1 MTLSEP
7 TTWLHKGIAATA
19 RWLIS
24 WSKSIIFLTVALT
37 VFLGYSATKTHLDP
51 GFNKLI
57 PLHHPYMESFLQHS
71 TTFSGA
77 NRVLVSVQWKGEGDI
92 YNKEFLDTLRG
103 VTDEVFFTPGV
114 NRGQVYSLFTP
125 NVRYIEITEDGFVGE
140 VLIPSRFEADE
151 EGLAHVRS
159 NVAKSGQIG
168 SLVSNDLKSAMV
180 RADLMEINPQTGERL
195 NYHQVAQRLEE
206 IRSKFENDQVSIQ
219 IIGFSKVLGDVMDG
233 LSTVMTFFAIAF
245 VITAILL
252 RLYTKSTNLT
262 VVALAVALLP
272 VIWLL
277 GLLPLIG
284 YGIDPMSILVPFMI
298 FSIGVS
304 HAVQMTGA
312 WKLDVRAG
320 FSTQQAAELA
330 IRKLAIPGT
339 LALLA
344 NALGFMVIMMI
355 DIPIVHEL
363 GVTACLGVLL
373 MIITNKVFLPSLLA
387 NIRLEKAAMVASP
400 AEQGGR
406 NPRWWSLSA
415 LAEPRPAI
423 ISLLI
428 AAGFLAA
435 GTYQSRFLLT
445 GDIGTGAPE
454 LHADSRYNLDN
465 DTILQ
470 NYSIGMDVLSVYAE
484 VSNLEEG
491 CLNWAVMNAV
501 ERFESRM
508 SRVDGV
514 QSVSTVA
521 GLAKIATAGNNEGNP
536 RWATLQRSEAGLRS
550 GARALS
556 PDMGLNSEGCQ
567 VLNLQ
572 VFLKDHEGSTLTHVM
587 KEVQD
592 FIANE
597 QTPNV
602 VFRMAGGNAGVAYAT
617 NEAVE
622 QAEVQMLG
630 ALFTAI
636 TLLCWWTFRSWRA
649 VLCIIVPLAL
659 VSILC
664 NALMSLLGIGLKVAT
679 LPVIALGVGVGV
691 DYGIYLFESMQH
703 ELRERGVTLRE
714 SFYEAMRQ
722 RGSAA
727 IFTALTMSIGVGTWA
742 FSALKFQADMGILLA
757 FMFLVNMLGAIFL
770 LPAMACWLNVEL
782 AETKDVRS
790 RAPVGK
796 AGSGTGTSGAG
807 FNPSPVGASH
817 AASGKALQPEPQAA
831 AQSKPW

>member
-1 MTLSEP
+1 MTLPEP
-7 TTWLHKGIAATA
+7 TTWLHKFIATTA

-24 WSKSIIFLTVALT
+24 WSKTTIFLTVALT
-37 VFLGYSATKTHLDP
+37 LFLGYTATKTHLDP

-57 PLHHPYMESFLQHS
+57 PMRHAYMESFLKHS
-71 TTFSGA
+71 ATFSGA
-77 NRVLVSVQWKGEGDI
+77 NRILVSVQWKGEGDI

-180 RADLMEINPQTGERL
+180 RADLMEVDPQTGERL
-195 NYHQVAQRLEE
+195 DYHKVAQRLEE
-206 IRSKFENDQVSIQ
+206 IRSQFEGDKVSIQ

-233 LSTVMTFFAIAF
+233 LATVMTFFAIAF
-245 VITAILL
+245 IITAIML
-252 RLYTKSTNLT
+252 RMYTKSTNLT

-320 FSTQQAAELA
+320 FSAPKAAEYA

-373 MIITNKVFLPSLLA
+373 MIITNKVFLPALLA
-387 NIRLEKAAMVASP
+387 HIRLEKQAMQTQEVA
-400 AEQGGR
+400 QNGR
-406 NPRWWSLSA
+406 NRRWWALSA
-415 LAEPRPAI
+415 LAESRPAVV
-423 ISLLI
+423 SLLV
-428 AAGFLAA
+428 AAVFLAA

-465 DTILQ
+465 DTILA

-484 VSNLEEG
+484 IDGLEEG
-491 CLNWAVMNAV
+491 CLNWGVMNMV

-508 SRVDGV
+508 GRVDGV

-521 GLAKIATAGNNEGNP
+521 GLAKIATAGSNEGNP
-536 RWATLQRSEAGLRS
+536 RWAGLQRSEGGLRS

-556 PDMGLNSEGCQ
+556 PDMGLNTEGCQ
-567 VLNLQ
+567 VLNMQ
-572 VFLKDHEGSTLTHVM
+572 VFLKDHEGATLTHVM

-592 FIANE
+592 FVASDT
-597 QTPNV
+597 TPHV
-602 VFRMAGGNAGVAYAT
+602 TLRMAGGNAGVAYAT

-622 QAEVQMLG
+622 KGEIQILG
-630 ALFTAI
+630 ALFTTI
-636 TLLCWWTFRSWRA
+636 TVLCWWTFRSWRA

-664 NALMSLLGIGLKVAT
+664 NALMSMLGIGLKVAT

-703 ELRERGVTLRE
+703 ELRERGASLRE

-770 LPAMACWLNVEL
+770 LPAMACWLNVEA
-782 AETKDVRS
+782 AETKDFKQK
-790 RAPVGK
+790 K
-796 AGSGTGTSGAG
+796 AQE
-807 FNPSPVGASH
+807 PQP
-817 AASGKALQPEPQAA
+817 AASGNTSASGSSNASGSNLGTAKALQPEPMSSAK
-831 AQSKPW
+831 SKPW

>member
-1 MTLSEP
+1 MTLTEP
-7 TTWLHKGIAATA
+7 TSILHKMIAITA

-24 WSKSIIFLTVALT
+24 WSKSIILITLVVTTLLGISALR
-37 VFLGYSATKTHLDP
+37 THLDP

-57 PLHHPYMESFLQHS
+57 PLRHAYMETFLKHNA
-71 TTFSGA
+71 TFSGA
-77 NRVLVSVQWKGEGDI
+77 NRILVSVQWKGEGDI
-92 YNKEFLDTLRG
+92 YNKEFLETLRN

-125 NVRYIEITEDGFVGE
+125 NVKYIEITESGYVGE
-140 VLIPSRFEADE
+140 VLIPSRFEANAQ
-151 EGLAHVRS
+151 GLAQVRS

-168 SLVSNDLKSAMV
+168 SLVSNDLRSAMV
-180 RADLMEINPQTGERL
+180 RADLMEVNPETGNKL
-195 NYHQVAQRLEE
+195 DYHEVAQRLEE
-206 IRSKFENDQVSIQ
+206 IRGKFQNGQIDIQ

-233 LSTVMTFFAIAF
+233 LMTVMTFFAVAF
-245 VITAILL
+245 VITAIML
-252 RLYTKSTNLT
+252 RMYARSTNLT
-262 VVALAVALLP
+262 VVALLVALLP

-277 GLLPLIG
+277 GILPLIG

-312 WKLDVRAG
+312 WKFDVRAG
-320 FSTQQAAELA
+320 MTAKQAAENA
-330 IRKLAIPGT
+330 IRQLAIPGS

-373 MIITNKVFLPSLLA
+373 MIITNKVFLPAVLA
-387 NIRLEKAAMVASP
+387 HVRLEKSAMHTSNEV
-400 AEQGGR
+400 QNGR
-406 NPRWWSLSA
+406 SRLWWNLSA
-415 LAEPRPAI
+415 LAESRPAL

-428 AAGFLAA
+428 AGVFLAA

-454 LHADSRYNLDN
+454 LRADSRYNLDN
-465 DTILQ
+465 DTILR
-470 NYSIGMDVLSVYAE
+470 NYSIGMDVLSVYVE
-484 VSNLEEG
+484 TKNLEEA
-491 CLNWAVMNAV
+491 CLNWEVMNAV
-501 ERFESRM
+501 ERFEARM

-521 GLAKIATAGNNEGNP
+521 GMAKIATSGNNEGNP
-536 RWATLQRSEAGLRS
+536 RWAALQRSEAALRS
-550 GARALS
+550 GAKALS
-556 PDMGLNSEGCQ
+556 PDLGLNNEGCH
-567 VLNLQ
+567 VINLQ
-572 VFLKDHEGSTLTHVM
+572 VFLKDHEGSTLTHVV
-587 KEVQD
+587 KEVQQ
-592 FIANE
+592 FIANNPV
-597 QTPNV
+597 PNAE
-602 VFRMAGGNAGVAYAT
+602 FKLAGGNAGVAYAT

-630 ALFTAI
+630 ALFAAI
-636 TLLCWWTFRSWRA
+636 TLLCWLTFRSWRA

-703 ELRERGVTLRE
+703 ELRARAITLRE

-757 FMFLVNMLGAIFL
+757 FMFLVNMLGAVFL
-770 LPAMACWLNVEL
+770 LPAMACWLNVGQ
-782 AETKDVRS
+782 AEQKAH
-790 RAPVGK
+790 APKTDGQASSTSTSSATDPAAVH
-796 AGSGTGTSGAG
+796 AGGAYL
-807 FNPSPVGASH
+807 
-817 AASGKALQPEPQAA
+817 KMEPQA
-831 AQSKPW
+831 SIHKKL